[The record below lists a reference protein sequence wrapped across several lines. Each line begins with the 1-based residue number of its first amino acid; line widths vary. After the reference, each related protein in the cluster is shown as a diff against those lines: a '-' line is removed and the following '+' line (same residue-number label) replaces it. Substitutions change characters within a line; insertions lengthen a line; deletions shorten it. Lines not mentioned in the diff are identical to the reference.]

1 MERRPFYTAGEFA
14 FLMHGIDLPAATRL
28 AEDCRVRIAS
38 IDTHESGH
46 TFAITASFG
55 VSTTAMAGYDL
66 ARLLAQADQSL
77 YRAKREGRNKVRA
90 FNGDAPSAPT
100 AHMVAIDGRTIS

>member
-1 MERRPFYTAGEFA
+1 M
-14 FLMHGIDLPAATRL
+14 RL
-28 AEDCRVRIAS
+28 AS
-38 IDTHESGH
+38 IHTHESGH

-55 VSTTAMAGYDL
+55 VSSTALAGYDL

-90 FNGDAPSAPT
+90 YNADATPMPA
-100 AHMVAIDGRTIS
+100 AQVIAIDGRLRPEAS

>member
-1 MERRPFYTAGEFA
+1 M
-14 FLMHGIDLPAATRL
+14 
-28 AEDCRVRIAS
+28 RIAS
-38 IDTHESGH
+38 IDTHDSGH
-46 TFAITASFG
+46 KFAITASFG

-100 AHMVAIDGRTIS
+100 AHVVAIDGRTIS